1 MKINDI
7 SREIIIHTPRLLSF
21 SFFDLQN
28 KATQPQTNGGRHKTM
43 ASLPPYALEVSPESS
58 LQFSITQHPQGDGDE
73 NNASKCIMT
82 LRHTG
87 ATKESLAF
95 KVSLLVIIVMYTSG
109 NGR

>member
-1 MKINDI
+1 
-7 SREIIIHTPRLLSF
+7 
-21 SFFDLQN
+21 
-28 KATQPQTNGGRHKTM
+28 M

-73 NNASKCIMT
+73 NNASKCFMT

-95 KVSLLVIIVMYTSG
+95 KVRYCYLRGTCCESVEVGVVCKISKCDRDPNAGKWQILLPTKGASDTATFAH
-109 NGR
+109 

>member
-1 MKINDI
+1 
-7 SREIIIHTPRLLSF
+7 
-21 SFFDLQN
+21 
-28 KATQPQTNGGRHKTM
+28 M

-95 KVSLLVIIVMYTSG
+95 KVSLLVIIVMYTSR
-109 NGR
+109 NGRRFVCLIFCSGRRFGVSGVA